1 MRTRSSKESKV
12 KQNSLRVL
20 GILQIINFY
29 ERRKINSN
37 KIQVLSPLLNFRK
50 SRKCLLNEVP

>member
-37 KIQVLSPLLNFRK
+37 KIQVLSRLLNF
-50 SRKCLLNEVP
+50 